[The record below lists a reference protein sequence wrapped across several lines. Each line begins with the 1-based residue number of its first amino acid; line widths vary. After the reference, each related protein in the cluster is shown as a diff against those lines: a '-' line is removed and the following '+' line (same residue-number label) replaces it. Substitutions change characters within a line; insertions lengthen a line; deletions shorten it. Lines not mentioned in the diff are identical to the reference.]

1 MDELR
6 LILLVIGGLVLAG
19 IVVVH
24 QLKARAVRKKP
35 DWRIH
40 RKEPRLS
47 VKDDDDMA
55 ADWSESASYQAEPVQ
70 PGLTGLTPARTIDQV
85 VTLHIRRKDQG
96 SIGGNDLCD
105 AAKRAGLTF
114 GEMNI
119 FHRIQEGSD
128 RPVFSVANLVAPGD
142 FNPDDWDHFQSP
154 GLTLFLQ
161 LPSDLPALD
170 CWESM
175 LATATRLTEL
185 LDAEILDSNR
195 TLLSR
200 VRIGEIR
207 EQMRQFDRNEGL
219 GLHDQ

>member
-1 MDELR
+1 MDDLR
-6 LILLVIGGLVLAG
+6 LILLIIGGLVLVGMVGA
-19 IVVVH
+19 H

-40 RKEPRLS
+40 RREPKLS
-47 VKDDDDMA
+47 ERADDDMA
-55 ADWSESASYQAEPVQ
+55 ADWSESTSYRSEPIQ
-70 PGLTGLTPARTIDQV
+70 PGLTGLAPSRSVDQV
-85 VTLHIRRKDQG
+85 ITLHIRRKDQG
-96 SIGGNDLCD
+96 NIAGHELCD

-119 FHRIQEGSD
+119 FHRQQEGSE

-154 GLTLFLQ
+154 GLTLFMQ

-185 LDAEILDSNR
+185 LEADILDSNR

-207 EQMRQFDRNEGL
+207 EKMRQFDRNQGL
-219 GLHDQ
+219 NAYDQ